1 MPGRNG
7 RGEKIFNGRRLF
19 TTKKTGDGI
28 GMAWASNVTEQNG
41 GLGSFSGSP
50 STYQR
55 VIQGWVCSWLMST
68 KVLVEARG
76 I

>member
-7 RGEKIFNGRRLF
+7 RGENFFNGRRLF

-41 GLGSFSGSP
+41 GFGFFFRITKYISKSDLELGLLLADVYKSAS
-50 STYQR
+50 
-55 VIQGWVCSWLMST
+55 
-68 KVLVEARG
+68 
-76 I
+76 